1 MSTEPI
7 VLGHAMPAVPVR
19 SAVMFTRYVEA
30 VRRWCELTGNVPD
43 DSVAGSRRVKAE
55 LRAFERW
62 CGSFGSDRTDGG
74 GG

>member
-7 VLGHAMPAVPVR
+7 ILGHAVPAVPVR

-30 VRRWCELTGNVPD
+30 VRRWCMLTGNVPD
-43 DSVAGSRRVKAE
+43 ASVTGSDWFEAE

-62 CGSFGSDRTDGG
+62 CGSFGG
-74 GG
+74 